1 MRDLRSGYNNNWLVL
16 SNPDEGG
23 EWVSTATIA
32 DGLTDFVLSNMQLL
46 KWTPRHRHLTAEKQK
61 KTVEAMYNRRENTS
75 GLFDSGVILTL
86 TRFHSGVL
94 PHAGSGVLRL

>member
-1 MRDLRSGYNNNWLVL
+1 MFDDVRDLRSGYNNNWLVL

-61 KTVEAMYNRRENTS
+61 KPSKRCTTDAKTLLVYSTVE
-75 GLFDSGVILTL
+75 
-86 TRFHSGVL
+86 
-94 PHAGSGVLRL
+94 